1 MVSLKDGSNHTLF
14 KFRDFLDLVDQEMGM
29 DAAKWLETH
38 VGHLEEAADF
48 TQAKV
53 ETDLTSYEASLDSNK
68 TAFMDIQTEVETITT
83 ILREKRINR
92 DDISKVVQK
101 ICKII
106 ENQI

>member
-1 MVSLKDGSNHTLF
+1 MLF
-14 KFRDFLDLVDQEMGM
+14 R
-29 DAAKWLETH
+29 
-38 VGHLEEAADF
+38 
-48 TQAKV
+48 
-53 ETDLTSYEASLDSNK
+53 SNK
-68 TAFMDIQTEVETITT
+68 TAFMDIQTEVETITA